1 MKTKLMIIALT
12 FCSSLALAGEP
23 TAAPEPKKKMM
34 KAPTSDKATSIDE
47 TVLGAGLG
55 TSLGSVGTGGLST
68 KSAPAKKMVRGT
80 APAPT
85 K

>member
-23 TAAPEPKKKMM
+23 TAAPEAKKKLM
-34 KAPTSDKATSIDE
+34 KAPSSDKAQQVDE
-47 TVLGAGLG
+47 TVLGNN
-55 TSLGSVGTGGLST
+55 LGSIGTTGLST
-68 KSAPAKKMVRGT
+68 AGTAPAKKSVRGS
-80 APAPT
+80 APALT

>member
-12 FCSSLALAGEP
+12 FCSSLAVAGDP
-23 TAAPEPKKKMM
+23 TAAPQPAMKKKLM
-34 KAPTSDKATSIDE
+34 KPAPSSDKAQQVDE
-47 TVLGAGLG
+47 TVLGNN
-55 TSLGSVGTGGLST
+55 LGSVGTGGLST
-68 KSAPAKKMVRGT
+68 AGTAPAKKSVRGT